1 MSTTTIL
8 DKILRKL
15 KKFRESIS
23 QLFYYSSRK
32 RNRFALAG
40 KGCRTWRSSNAN
52 PTCNGK
58 QLISAQRLQY
68 ESLVPKELWFLS
80 VGVYQYLS
88 RCVLWGAH
96 SLTGICLL
104 LSPAR
109 PAPDVAH
116 FHLGQNPKAHRR
128 ESHFPGQTE
137 LPELGP
143 GALRGGADEV
153 MWGTMDLGHTHRG
166 PFCRELM
173 TRELVVTTEKWLLIR
188 PYL

>member
-58 QLISAQRLQY
+58 QLISVQILQY

-80 VGVYQYLS
+80 VGEYQYLS

-128 ESHFPGQTE
+128 ESHFPQPPRSNRATWVRARCSEGWGRWSHVRNHG
-137 LPELGP
+137 LGAHTQ
-143 GALRGGADEV
+143 GAFLQRADDKGACSDN
-153 MWGTMDLGHTHRG
+153 WK
-166 PFCRELM
+166 
-173 TRELVVTTEKWLLIR
+173 VTTN
-188 PYL
+188 